1 MQRELKD
8 VCADWL
14 NAKQEETLA
23 NARRIALETEL
34 IALTGKPDEG
44 AQTIDESNFKIKLEQ
59 KINRK
64 LDSKK
69 WALVVDQIPETLR
82 PVTIV
87 EEYKIEAKGVRWLK
101 DNEPGYYKLL
111 CSAME
116 EKPAKTSVKIEV
128 KE

>member
-1 MQRELKD
+1 M
-8 VCADWL
+8 
-14 NAKQEETLA
+14 
-23 NARRIALETEL
+23 
-34 IALTGKPDEG
+34 
-44 AQTIDESNFKIKLEQ
+44 
-59 KINRK
+59 
-64 LDSKK
+64 
-69 WALVVDQIPETLR
+69 VVDQIPETLR